1 MTQQEFDSFCFGCG
15 MQAIYCGHAYAV
27 VTVNFKERLL
37 GLYDGLN
44 AQDCEDGDVMY
55 VRCENVELVK

>member
-15 MQAIYCGHAYAV
+15 MQAIYCDHTYAV

-44 AQDCEDGDVMY
+44 AQDCDDGDVMW